1 MIPAED
7 LRVSNHDPRPPGG
20 QQVGLTCCG
29 VKVEHLPTGLI
40 AICVS
45 ERSQRRN
52 RDIAV
57 RMIEAGLTDPEFR
70 G

>member
-1 MIPAED
+1 MIPADQLEFSPWPE
-7 LRVSNHDPRPPGG
+7 RQGG
-20 QQVGLTCCG
+20 QHAGVRSG

-40 AICVS
+40 AIVQS
-45 ERSQRRN
+45 ERSQHRN
-52 RDIAV
+52 KNIAV